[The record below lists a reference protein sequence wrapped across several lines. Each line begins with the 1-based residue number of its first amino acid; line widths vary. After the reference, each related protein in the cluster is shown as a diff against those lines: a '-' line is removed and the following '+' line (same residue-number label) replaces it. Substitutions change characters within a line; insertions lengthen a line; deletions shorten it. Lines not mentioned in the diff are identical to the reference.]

1 MSVRQLRD
9 VLRADVLS
17 GRHEPGERLPSEHEL
32 MALLGASRTAVRA
45 ALDLLR
51 QEGLIERVPGVGT
64 SVVSAKASHGLDRL
78 RGLAESFGE
87 GHGRIENEVLSA
99 SLVPAPRVV
108 AQRLQLDP
116 GQEVVLIE
124 RLRHLD
130 RRPLSLD
137 NSYLPVD
144 IGRPLL
150 DLDLRANDVF
160 VLLDGPLGHRS
171 LGRDASKRPKARA
184 PPAARAWRVS
194 PMRRKCRW
202 IVRSFGAHPQL
213 RANSSQMWA
222 AVRSGSSRLSA
233 SARCNTSSGTFGDK
247 ARGLGLSASN
257 PPARHARIHPSSV
270 ERPTVISI
278 PSGCGCGRP
287 AISRTSRPRWRVDS
301 AGSAASRIRA

>member
-160 VLLDGPLGHRS
+160 VLLDGPLGHR
-171 LGRDASKRPKARA
+171 LGAAHVSIESVRADASVAHLLELPTG
-184 PPAARAWRVS
+184 S
-194 PMRRKCRW
+194 PLLM
-202 IVRSFGAHPQL
+202 
-213 RANSSQMWA
+213 
-222 AVRSGSSRLSA
+222 
-233 SARCNTSSGTFGDK
+233 
-247 ARGLGLSASN
+247 
-257 PPARHARIHPSSV
+257 V
-270 ERPTVISI
+270 ERLTHLEDR
-278 PSGCGCGRP
+278 RP
-287 AISRTSRPRWRVDS
+287 VDLEFLRYR
-301 AGSAASRIRA
+301 GDRLTLTTWLTR